1 MCFGSKQHTSESCNT
16 LIWTMIPLLTCSLY
30 IAPIFLI
37 LPKENQQLA
46 MYQYGSKNRS
56 PEVNTILVYKLQYPL
71 FLSG

>member
-1 MCFGSKQHTSESCNT
+1 
-16 LIWTMIPLLTCSLY
+16 MIPLLTCSLY